1 MRKLKAVVYFMYR
14 NTVRS
19 GRFPTPTLIKYYLK
33 KGVQIY

>member
-1 MRKLKAVVYFMYR
+1 MRKLKAIVYFVYR

-19 GRFPTPTLIKYYLK
+19 GRYSPSLFVYYLK